1 MGSVL
6 DLPVAKDD
14 LIELGCGKDDVAKV
28 VRRLLGGLPIPE
40 PGIESFRVTID
51 TDQRPKTIMPP
62 FGALTVEQALIVPVP
77 SILFPLFLDLELSP
91 TLRNILF
98 GPK

>member
-6 DLPVAKDD
+6 DPPVAKDD
-14 LIELGCGKDDVAKV
+14 LIELGCGKDDVAEV

-51 TDQRPKTIMPP
+51 ADQRPKTIMPP
-62 FGALTVEQALIVPVP
+62 FGVHTVGRVL
-77 SILFPLFLDLELSP
+77 
-91 TLRNILF
+91 
-98 GPK
+98 